1 MSCQAIGY
9 GRSMRR
15 AAGTQARTGE
25 IEQTV
30 CDATERLLATRR
42 FADLSVADI
51 LAEAGVSRAS
61 FYFYFASKYELL
73 SAVSERAV
81 DEVYAVTQTWLH
93 RAEDEPPL
101 DALRAAMQGAVTR
114 WAAHGPVLRA
124 IVESAASAPE
134 IDAQWKRLM
143 TRFTA
148 AAAEQIERERAA
160 GVAPAGMD
168 ARALG
173 TLLTWMTE
181 RALYLMVSGGE
192 PEFADADALV
202 DTMAGVWW
210 RAIYGAE
217 PAGTGASSGLSHSD

>member
-1 MSCQAIGY
+1 MCPSIGY

-15 AAGTQARTGE
+15 SQGIQARNGE
-25 IEQTV
+25 IEQSV

-51 LAEAGVSRAS
+51 ISEAGVSRAS

-73 SAVSERAV
+73 SAVSERAI

-93 RAEDEPPL
+93 RAEAEPPL
-101 DALRAAMQGAVTR
+101 DALQTAMRGAVAR

-124 IVESAASAPE
+124 VVESSASAPE
-134 IDAQWKRLM
+134 IDAQWKRLIA
-143 TRFTA
+143 RFSA
-148 AAAEQIERERAA
+148 ATAEQIERERAA
-160 GVAPAGMD
+160 GVAPPGMD

-173 TLLTWMTE
+173 ALLTWMTE

-202 DTMAGVWW
+202 ETLTGVWW
-210 RAIYGAE
+210 RAIYGTE
-217 PAGTGASSGLSHSD
+217 PGGTGASSGLAQSA